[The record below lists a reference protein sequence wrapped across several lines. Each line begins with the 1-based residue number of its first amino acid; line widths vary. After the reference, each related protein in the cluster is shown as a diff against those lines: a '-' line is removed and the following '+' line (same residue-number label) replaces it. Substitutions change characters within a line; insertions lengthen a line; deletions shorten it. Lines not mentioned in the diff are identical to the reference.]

1 MSYYGV
7 SVEGKS
13 YVLRE
18 SEFSNFSK
26 QITGKYTLHV
36 ALASET
42 TMKKS
47 KKHKE
52 KRYLEWRIATNE

>member
-47 KKHKE
+47 KKHKK
-52 KRYLEWRIATNE
+52 KRYLE